1 MPLVNLSNANPIL
14 MRAPD
19 FVLDYLSANPLHL
32 ICVTN
37 AVNHNVASEELDV
50 STACDPAGIVF
61 GKITQDFTLRVLLTY
76 GVDGSYNRLYALANQ
91 VKTFSYLPEGGVAVG
106 PGNPEFT
113 GSVVVPPIPTSA
125 GTINNPTY
133 IDIKFAVRGVVTP
146 NLTTTPVYS
155 GHHGI
160 V

>member
-1 MPLVNLSNANPIL
+1 

-32 ICVTN
+32 ICVTQ
-37 AVNHNVASEELDV
+37 AVANNVAVDELDV
-50 STACDPAGIVF
+50 STACDPAGIQY
-61 GKITQDFTLRVLLTY
+61 GKVTQDFTLKVLLTY
-76 GVDGSYNRLYALANQ
+76 GVDGSYNRLQPLANQ
-91 VKTFSYLPEGGVAVG
+91 TRTFSYLPEGGVAVG

-113 GSVVVPPIPTSA
+113 GNVVIPPISVSN
-125 GTINNPTY
+125 GTINTPTY
-133 IDIKFAVRGVVTP
+133 LDIKFAVKGVVTP
-146 NLTTTPVYS
+146 NFTTTPIYS